1 MYEHIHHILN
11 IQVSHTRP
19 RYPLKGNAALP
30 TPTSCMWMLR
40 AALLTEATSERV
52 SKALEW
58 VGGRRTTQVVDDY
71 WEITHQLLLSTTP
84 MVRFT
89 HPGKWNMSLQRL
101 QPARSC
107 LYSIVKELKLIVVAS
122 SWEMLGGVNYSGTK
136 RILGGDRKVQEIRS
150 CRISSVIQDYKPT
163 YSFTLLL
170 SNTHFKD
177 KACLIQKLQSPYRF
191 FHHSEC

>member
-1 MYEHIHHILN
+1 MSTYTIYLTYK
-11 IQVSHTRP
+11 S
-19 RYPLKGNAALP
+19 A
-30 TPTSCMWMLR
+30 TPGPGTHSREMQPCPHPHPVCGC
-40 AALLTEATSERV
+40 SERLCSQKPPVRV

-150 CRISSVIQDYKPT
+150 CRISSVIQDCKPT

-170 SNTHFKD
+170 SNTHFED